1 MTAKQPAGRLS
12 LSVIHVLSTCVLV
25 ALAAGTL
32 YLGSGSPIRP
42 RVTHKT
48 ASVAKPQF
56 LNANSPANT
65 DASHQRVLNA
75 YSHLPLAFD
84 ANQGQTDPQVKY
96 LARGNGYTLFLA
108 SNKAV
113 LSMSSVSESPLRDA
127 MFRRYMGITRW
138 QKLMRQRARYA
149 QTQMA
154 VLNMEIVGANP
165 HPQIAGQELLPGVT
179 NYLIGNDPNK
189 WRTRVPQYAR
199 VAYEGVYPGV
209 DLAFHGEQRKLEFDF
224 LVAPQADPAPIG
236 LQFTGATRMALD
248 ESGDLVLTSAAG
260 DVTMKKPVAY
270 QESNGL
276 RQPVEAS
283 FVTKGHGQV
292 GLALG
297 HYDRSRE
304 LVIDPALNYATYL
317 GGSGEEEAFGIAL
330 DSNLDVYVTGDTN
343 SGTSFPGSP
352 LTKLGGGGFDAFVT
366 KLKGDGSTILYT
378 TLIGGSNDDFGT
390 AIAVDALGDAFV
402 AGGTQSN
409 NFPPAGTQ
417 AQPLPGGGTCGG
429 PPCPDAFL
437 AELDPTGA
445 ILLYSTYL
453 GGNNSDVA
461 NAMVIDNAGNA
472 YLGGETFSAKY
483 TNATG
488 TVNGKLNGND
498 APGGPSDG
506 FVAKIDN
513 TGALV
518 FFTYLGGSNGDL
530 ISGITL
536 DAGAPDIIATGD
548 TISTDFPFTTG
559 AFQTKCGT
567 DGNCNPVG
575 GVPQSDAFVT
585 KLDSGGSLFVYS
597 TYLGG
602 SGADVSAAITS
613 DSSNFAYV
621 TGNTDSTTD
630 FPTTNGSF
638 QPKTTVPNTSITAF
652 VTQVKPDG
660 SGLGYS
666 SYLGG
671 SVGESGQAIALDPND
686 NAYVTGVTTSPDFPP
701 VDAFQGSLNGNSD
714 AFVTEIDP
722 TGATRIYSSF
732 LGGSGDENLENSSPI
747 GGAITVDPSFVA
759 YVAGVTTSQSGLA
772 KNATGVQP
780 AYGGGIT
787 DAFVAQVSA
796 AGGSGSADF
805 SIGVSP
811 ASVSVASG
819 QTSSTITVTV
829 TGLNIF
835 TGTVTLSCPS
845 GLPTGAACNFSPAS
859 VQLFTTAQSATSNLT
874 ISTTSAT
881 PNGTSTVNVK
891 GTSGSLVHTAGEQL
905 TVSADFSISLS
916 PTSVSV
922 AVGQTSS
929 SIGVSVN
936 SLGGF
941 SGTVALSCT
950 GLPAGAGCAFGS
962 SSLPV
967 GAGTGAATTLT
978 ISTTPKTSAQLA
990 TNRNRRS
997 GLFYAM
1003 WLPIAGV
1010 ALLGAGF
1017 PSRRRKLLLL
1027 VVGCCLLA
1035 GLIVLPSCS
1044 SSGGGGGGGGTPP
1057 GTYTVNVTGT
1067 SGSLTHTAAE
1077 TLTVTP

>member
-12 LSVIHVLSTCVLV
+12 LCVIHVLSTCVLV

-48 ASVAKPQF
+48 ASAAKPQF
-56 LNANSPANT
+56 LDASSPANT

-127 MFRRYMGITRW
+127 MFRRYIGITRW
-138 QKLMRQRARYA
+138 QKLMRQRARHA
-149 QTQMA
+149 QTQVA

-189 WRTRVPQYAR
+189 WRTQVPQYAR

-224 LVAPQADPAPIG
+224 LVAPRADPAPIG
-236 LQFTGATRMALD
+236 LQFTGAKRMALD
-248 ESGDLVLTSAAG
+248 ESGDLVLTSATG

-283 FVTKGHGQV
+283 FVMKGHGQV

-343 SGTSFPGSP
+343 SPNFPTASGTVASS
-352 LTKLGGGGFDAFVT
+352 GFDAFVT
-366 KLKGDGSTILYT
+366 KLKGDGSAIVYT
-378 TLIGGSNDDFGT
+378 TLIGGSNDDFGV
-390 AIAVDALGDAFV
+390 AIAVDSSLDAFV
-402 AGGTQSN
+402 AGGTQSS
-409 NFPPAGTQ
+409 NFPIRGSA
-417 AQPLPGGGTCGG
+417 AQSTFGGGTCGTS
-429 PPCPDAFL
+429 PCPDAFL
-437 AELDPTGA
+437 AKLDPTGA
-445 ILLYSTYL
+445 SLLYSTYL
-453 GGNNSDVA
+453 GGKNSDVA

-472 YLGGETFSAKY
+472 YLGGETFSAGY
-483 TNATG
+483 PGATG
-488 TVNGKLNGND
+488 TLNLGNNTT
-498 APGGPSDG
+498 AADG

-536 DAGAPDIIATGD
+536 DAGAPNIIATGD

-575 GVPQSDAFVT
+575 GVPQSDGFVT
-585 KLDSGGSLFVYS
+585 KLDSAGSLTFVYS

-630 FPTTNGSF
+630 FPTTSGSF

-747 GGAITVDPSFVA
+747 GGAITVDPNFVA

-772 KNATGVQP
+772 KKATGVQP
-780 AYGGGIT
+780 AYGGGLT

-811 ASVSVASG
+811 ASVSVAPG

-845 GLPTGAACNFSPAS
+845 GLPAGAACNFSPAS
-859 VQLFTTAQSATSNLT
+859 VQLFTTTQSATSNLT

-881 PNGTSTVNVK
+881 PAGTSTVNVK

-905 TVSADFSISLS
+905 TVSADFSLSLS

-950 GLPAGAGCAFGS
+950 GLPAGAGCAFGTA
-962 SSLPV
+962 SLPV
-967 GAGTGAATTLT
+967 GSGTGGATTLT

-997 GLFYAM
+997 GIFYAM

-1027 VVGCCLLA
+1027 IVGGCLLA
-1035 GLIVLPSCS
+1035 GLMILPSCS
-1044 SSGGGGGGGGTPP
+1044 SSSGGGGGGGTPP

-1067 SGSLTHTAAE
+1067 SGSLTHTAPE